1 MRKSLKIVTGALALA
16 TVGTSAPP
24 LFAGSPGRSSTAP
37 STGQGLIAPD
47 VGANGVLKI
56 TDRGAPQTKRLA
68 LGKGKSLLI
77 DFPYDLR
84 DVLVGDPESV
94 DAVVQ
99 TSNRVFLVAKKTGQT
114 NAFFFD
120 ANGNQV
126 LTLEITVGADLTSLD
141 DLIRRLIP
149 GSNVRAELAGSAI
162 AITGSVRTP
171 ADSARASEIAN
182 QFAKANSD
190 QLQSSGASAATAA
203 GFGGQSQQ
211 KGSSGEK
218 QVINLLTI
226 EGEDQVMLRVQVA
239 EVQRTALK
247 QFGIDLGLGVQ
258 GNNFN
263 HVLGSVP
270 GGWGTG
276 ASQITGVAGAGGV
289 IKGASTGI
297 GGSIGFGGIGG
308 ISYAMKTLEKDGLI
322 KTLAEPNLTAV
333 SGETAKFLAGGE
345 FPIESCTIQGCT
357 ITYKQYGIG
366 LAFTPVV
373 MSEGRI
379 SLKIETEVSEL
390 DTSAVVQ
397 TSNGRQVFALKTRQ
411 AKSTV
416 EIPSGGSLAMAGLI
430 SEVTKHTV
438 QGFPGL
444 KDLPVLGTL
453 FRSTDFQK
461 DETELVIIVT
471 PYAVRP
477 TAAQNLARPTDGLAA
492 PSDMKMNFLGH
503 LNKVYGKGTS
513 VPDGGLKGDHGF
525 IVE

>member
-1 MRKSLKIVTGALALA
+1 MRKSLKIVTGALLLA

-24 LFAGSPGRSSTAP
+24 LLAGSPSRSPGQPVGP
-37 STGQGLIAPD
+37 SAGQGLIAPD

-171 ADSARASEIAN
+171 ADSARAAEIAN

-203 GFGGQSQQ
+203 GFGGSSQQ
-211 KGSSGEK
+211 KAGGGDK

-247 QFGIDLGLGVQ
+247 QFGIDLALTVQ
-258 GNNFN
+258 RGNFT
-263 HVLGSVP
+263 HVLGSAP
-270 GGWGTG
+270 GGFGTG
-276 ASQITGVAGAGGV
+276 ADKIISGSTGVGGSFGLGGV
-289 IKGASTGI
+289 
-297 GGSIGFGGIGG
+297 GG
-308 ISYAMKTLEKDGLI
+308 ISYAMKTLEKDGLV

-345 FPIESCTIQGCT
+345 FPIPVCTLNNGCQ

-379 SLKIETEVSEL
+379 SLKIETEVSEI
-390 DTSAVVQ
+390 DTSANVQ
-397 TSNGRQVFALKTRQ
+397 SFNGTNVFALKTRQ

-430 SEVTKHTV
+430 SENTKQTI

-444 KDLPVLGTL
+444 KDVPVLGTL

-471 PYAVRP
+471 PYVVRP
-477 TAAQNLARPTDGLAA
+477 TAPQNLARPTDGLAA

>member
-24 LFAGSPGRSSTAP
+24 LLAGGPSRSTGQSAGP

-141 DLIRRLIP
+141 DLVRRLIP

-171 ADSARASEIAN
+171 ADSARAAEIAT

-211 KGSSGEK
+211 KASNGDK

-247 QFGIDLGLGVQ
+247 QFGIDLGASIQ
-258 GNNFN
+258 AGNFTT
-263 HVLGSVP
+263 VLGSNP
-270 GGWGTG
+270 GGFGTG
-276 ASQITGVAGAGGV
+276 ADKINSGVSGAGGAV
-289 IKGASTGI
+289 KL
-297 GGSIGFGGIGG
+297 GGVGSV
-308 ISYAMKTLEKDGLI
+308 SYAMRTLEKDGLI

-345 FPIESCTIQGCT
+345 FPIESCTLQGCT

-379 SLKIETEVSEL
+379 SLKIETEVSEI
-390 DTSAVVQ
+390 DTSAIIQ
-397 TSNGRQVFALKTRQ
+397 AANGRQIFALKTRQ

-430 SEVTKHTV
+430 SEVTKHTI

-444 KDLPVLGTL
+444 KDVPVLGTL
-453 FRSTDFQK
+453 FRSSDFQK

>member
-1 MRKSLKIVTGALALA
+1 MRKSLKIVTGVLLLA

-24 LFAGSPGRSSTAP
+24 LFAGPPNRSPGQS
-37 STGQGLIAPD
+37 QGLIAPD
-47 VGANGVLKI
+47 VGLNGILKI
-56 TDRGAPQTKRLA
+56 TDRGGNQTKRLA

-77 DFPYDLR
+77 EFPYELR

-99 TSNRVFLVAKKTGQT
+99 TSNRVFMVAKKTGQT

-120 ANGNQV
+120 TNGQQV

-149 GSNVRAELAGSAI
+149 GSNVRSELAGGAI
-162 AITGSVRTP
+162 ALTGSVRTP
-171 ADSARASEIAN
+171 ADSARCADIAF

-190 QLQSSGASAATAA
+190 QLQSTGATVGAVA

-211 KGSSGEK
+211 KTASADGRP
-218 QVINLLTI
+218 VINLLTI

-239 EVQRTALK
+239 EVQRTLLK
-247 QFGIDLGLGVQ
+247 QFGIDLGASIQ
-258 GNNFN
+258 AGNFSTS
-263 HVLGSVP
+263 LISG
-270 GGWGTG
+270 G
-276 ASQITGVAGAGGV
+276 ASALANLGLDPNTTPANAVTYNSNGTTGNIGIPGAGNLR
-289 IKGASTGI
+289 
-297 GGSIGFGGIGG
+297 
-308 ISYAMKTLEKDGLI
+308 YALRALERDGLI

-345 FPIESCTIQGCT
+345 YPIRYCDGLNGCT
-357 ITYKQYGIG
+357 ATFKEYGIG

-390 DTSAVVQ
+390 SNDGAVD
-397 TSNGRQVFALKTRQ
+397 GIKALKKRS

-416 EIPSGGSLAMAGLI
+416 ELPSGGSLAMAGLI
-430 SEVTKHTV
+430 SETTRQSVE
-438 QGFPGL
+438 GFPGL

-453 FRSTDFQK
+453 FRSREFTK
-461 DETELVIIVT
+461 DETELVVIVT

-477 TAAQNLARPTDGLAA
+477 TAVQNLARPSDGLAS
-492 PSDMKMNFLGH
+492 PTDMKANFLGH
-503 LNKVYGKGTS
+503 LNKIYGKGTS
-513 VPDGGLKGDHGF
+513 APDGGLKGDHGF